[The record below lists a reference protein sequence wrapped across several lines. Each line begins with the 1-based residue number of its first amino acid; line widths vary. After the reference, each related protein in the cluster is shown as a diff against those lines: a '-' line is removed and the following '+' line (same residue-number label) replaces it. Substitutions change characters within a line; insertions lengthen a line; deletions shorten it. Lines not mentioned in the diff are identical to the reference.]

1 MKSLIVTSHPE
12 PHSFNHAMVNT
23 IAEAL
28 VKIGHHVQ
36 LLDLYVEDFDPVI
49 RREQFPIRR
58 EGSRFDVMAEQ
69 AAQASRGDVLS
80 DVLRSQQ
87 LLLAADNL
95 ILQFP
100 LWWWSLPG
108 QLKGWVDRVFSA
120 GFAYGSSSLTGRRA
134 MVTVTAETKSDR
146 FIATGA
152 EHPLHHI
159 ERGILKF
166 CGYDVLP
173 AFVVADVYALDEA
186 ERRQQLAALSQHVRG
201 HFATAVPQS
210 LAC

>member
-12 PHSFNHAMVNT
+12 PHSFNHAMAST

-69 AAQASRGDVLS
+69 AAQASRGDVPNE
-80 DVLRSQQ
+80 VLRSQQ

-120 GFAYGSSSLTGRRA
+120 GFAYGGSSLTGRRA

-146 FIATGA
+146 FMATGA
-152 EHPLHHI
+152 EHPLHHV

-166 CGYDVLP
+166 CGYHVLP
-173 AFVVADVYALDEA
+173 AFVIADVYALDEA
-186 ERRQQLAALSQHVRG
+186 ERRQQLAALSQHVRF
-201 HFATAVPQS
+201 HFAMAAPQS